1 MQLRWPG
8 SARLGSA
15 QFGWIGKNRKVMKKV
30 RKVGIPCGR
39 CRKKSKKHAAR
50 TPVGEGGKEGG
61 SEAGRGG
68 RESGPK
74 SRHSVWEGSKKVT
87 KTCSENAGRGE
98 GGRARL
104 GSARLG
110 PVGLPPGPAPARLG
124 LGTAWAPMPA
134 TTKLKVSDQRR
145 TSSSA

>member
-1 MQLRWPG
+1 MRQG
-8 SARLGSA
+8 GE
-15 QFGWIGKNRKVMKKV
+15 GGKIVQ
-30 RKVGIPCGR
+30 KVGIPR
-39 CRKKSKKHAAR
+39 
-50 TPVGEGGKEGG
+50 
-61 SEAGRGG
+61 GRGRKSHKHMQRERRQG
-68 RESGPK
+68 R
-74 SRHSVWEGSKKVT
+74 
-87 KTCSENAGRGE
+87 E